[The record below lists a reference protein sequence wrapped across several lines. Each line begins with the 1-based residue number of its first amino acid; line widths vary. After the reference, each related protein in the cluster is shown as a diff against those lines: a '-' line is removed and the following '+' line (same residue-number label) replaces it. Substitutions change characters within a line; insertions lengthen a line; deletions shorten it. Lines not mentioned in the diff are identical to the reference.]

1 MFVRLAISLLLISLG
16 TCNELDNSFQ
26 TRDRNNVK
34 DNEESLNQNELW
46 ITMSSDAAKRVSES
60 KVSSRMISSN
70 DGGPTILK
78 VNESSLP
85 LISQMIH
92 QNERGFGDFAVH
104 QSSEEAIRFI
114 RRQKLGDKS
123 VFVTPEIDNQRV
135 VKRLQ
140 GSIRPQYMMKFIRML
155 AGGFRNR
162 DFKSYYGVEASK
174 WIKREWTHI
183 CQSRYNDIVVYGIDH
198 SWFPQ
203 QSIVVT
209 IKGSDEKSTGGNAK
223 NGRVIIGAHLD
234 SINQKH
240 WGPQDNARAPGVDDN
255 GSGLTVLTEVL
266 RVIVQSGYRPKK
278 TIMIMGFA
286 GEEQG
291 LLGSKQIASDYKKN
305 GIKVEGM
312 LNLDMV
318 GYKGRGKDIYISTD
332 YSNQNQADFLKNLIS
347 TYTPYI
353 TYGDMRCGGPCS
365 DHYSWWS
372 NDFPATMATEAKG
385 LYDPET
391 FNPNYH
397 SAEDVGV
404 DVQKMEKYAALAVAY
419 AAELAKGEI
428 Y

>member
-1 MFVRLAISLLLISLG
+1 MFVQLAITLLLISLG
-16 TCNELDNSFQ
+16 TCNKLDKSLK
-26 TRDRNNVK
+26 TRDRNNLK
-34 DNEESLNQNELW
+34 DNQESLNQSELW

-85 LISQMIH
+85 LISEMIH
-92 QNERGFGDFAVH
+92 HKERGFGDFVVH

-114 RRQKLGDKS
+114 ERQKLGDKS

-135 VKRLQ
+135 VTRLQ
-140 GSIRPQYMMKFIRML
+140 SLIGPQHMLHFNLML
-155 AGGFRNR
+155 AYGFKNR
-162 DFKSYYGVEASK
+162 DFKSHYGVEASK
-174 WIKREWTHI
+174 WIKRVWKYI
-183 CQSRYNDIVVYGIDH
+183 CQSRYNDIVVDGIDH
-198 SWFPQ
+198 AWFPQ

-209 IKGSDEKSTGGNAK
+209 IKGSDEQSTGGNTK

-240 WGPQDNARAPGVDDN
+240 WGSQYNAIAPGVDDN
-255 GSGLTVLTEVL
+255 GSGLAVLTEVL

-291 LLGSKQIASDYKKN
+291 LLGSGQIASDYKKN

-318 GYKGRGKDIYISTD
+318 GYKGRGKDIYISAD
-332 YSNQNQADFLKNLIS
+332 YSNKDLADFLKNLIS
-347 TYTPYI
+347 KYTPNI
-353 TYGDMRCGGPCS
+353 TYGDMRCNGSCS
-365 DHYSWWS
+365 DHASWWS
-372 NDFPATMATEAKG
+372 NGFPAAMATEAKARD
-385 LYDPET
+385 DPET

-397 SAEDVGV
+397 SAEDLEV
-404 DVQKMEKYAALAVAY
+404 DVEKMMKYAALAVAY

-428 Y
+428 D

>member
-1 MFVRLAISLLLISLG
+1 MKIQKSCAGDVLI
-16 TCNELDNSFQ
+16 
-26 TRDRNNVK
+26 
-34 DNEESLNQNELW
+34 NQL
-46 ITMSSDAAKRVSES
+46 
-60 KVSSRMISSN
+60 
-70 DGGPTILK
+70 
-78 VNESSLP
+78 
-85 LISQMIH
+85 IH
-92 QNERGFGDFAVH
+92 QNERGYGDFVVH
-104 QSSEEAIRFI
+104 QSLEEAIRFLE
-114 RRQKLGDKS
+114 KLKNGDQS
-123 VFVTPEIDNQRV
+123 VFNTPQIDNQRV
-135 VKRLQ
+135 VTILQ
-140 GSIRPQYMMKFIRML
+140 SLIDPRRMKEFNRML
-155 AGGFRNR
+155 VKGYRNR
-162 DFKSYYGVEASK
+162 YYQSIYGEQASE
-174 WIKREWTHI
+174 WIKLTWTQI
-183 CQSRYNDIVVYGIDH
+183 CSSRYNDIVVEGIDH
-198 SWFPQ
+198 TGFPQ

-209 IKGSDEKSTGGNAK
+209 IKGSDEQFAESNAK

-234 SINQKH
+234 SINNYPLGLQE
-240 WGPQDNARAPGVDDN
+240 NAVAPGADDN
-255 GSGLTVLTEVL
+255 GSGLAVLTEVL
-266 RVIVQSGYRPKK
+266 QVIVLSGYRPKK

-291 LLGSKQIASDYKKN
+291 FRGSMQIASDYKKN

-365 DHYSWWS
+365 DHVSWWS